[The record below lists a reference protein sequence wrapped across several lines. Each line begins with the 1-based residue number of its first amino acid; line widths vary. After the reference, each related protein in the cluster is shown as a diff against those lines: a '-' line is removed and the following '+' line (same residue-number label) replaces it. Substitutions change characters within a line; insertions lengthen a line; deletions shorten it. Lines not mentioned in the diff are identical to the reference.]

1 MMSETHDRLTATMQ
15 LLPGDEALG
24 IANGSIA
31 EHASAPADKP
41 APKPDNITTA
51 QAPACPVP
59 TRRQSATA
67 DPCRPAKRYWSSAR
81 KHATGRSPC
90 RKRTAARRLREMIVC
105 TAFLAAVGIGN
116 PVGAAAKGTEAT
128 ALTRTINKVMR
139 DTSTPGAIVGVW
151 QKGETPYIKAF
162 GVRNMATR
170 QPMST
175 NLYMRIGSESKT
187 FTVTAILQL
196 VDQGKV
202 RLDDPIST
210 YVSGVPSGNRITI
223 RQLAEM
229 RSGLPS
235 YTGDPAF
242 LRAALTNPIPPFTP
256 SQLLS
261 YSFSQP
267 LLFSPGTTYNYS
279 NTNLVLLG
287 LVVEKVSHQ
296 SLARYITQ
304 HVLAPEHLTHTIFP
318 TGTEF
323 PSPHAQGY
331 TKQTLDGK
339 QANATNW
346 NPSWAWADGGMIS
359 TLGDLHHW
367 ARDVATGNLLTPA
380 TQQQRLRFIPIP
392 KSAGAGVGVGYGLAL
407 FNVKGWIGHNG
418 SLPGYESLTIY
429 LPSQQATVVVLLN
442 TNIDLAAPDV
452 SLIGQAITRIITPK
466 HVFYLP

>member
-1 MMSETHDRLTATMQ
+1 MRNN
-15 LLPGDEALG
+15 
-24 IANGSIA
+24 IGSILRDA
-31 EHASAPADKP
+31 AAP
-41 APKPDNITTA
+41 
-51 QAPACPVP
+51 
-59 TRRQSATA
+59 
-67 DPCRPAKRYWSSAR
+67 RPARVAWER
-81 KHATGRSPC
+81 
-90 RKRTAARRLREMIVC
+90 AAGRRLRGAFVC
-105 TAFLAAVGIGN
+105 VSFLAAVGIGN
-116 PVGAAAKGTEAT
+116 PVGAAAKGTQAA
-128 ALTRTINKVMR
+128 ALTQTINRVMH

-151 QKGETPYIKAF
+151 QKGESPYIKAF
-162 GVRNMATR
+162 GVRNTTTR

-175 NLYMRIGSESKT
+175 SLYMRIGSETKT

-202 RLDDPIST
+202 RLDDPIGK

-229 RSGLPS
+229 RSGLFS

-242 LRAALTNPIPPFTP
+242 LRVAFTNPIPPFTP

-261 YSFSQP
+261 YSFSHP
-267 LLFSPGTTYNYS
+267 LLFSPGTSFNYS

-304 HVLAPEHLTHTIFP
+304 HVLKPEHLTQTILP
-318 TGTEF
+318 SGAEF

-331 TKQTLDGK
+331 TKQGLAGK

-346 NPSWAWADGGMIS
+346 NPSWAWAAGAIIS
-359 TLGDLHHW
+359 TLGDLHRW
-367 ARDVATGNLLTPA
+367 ARDVATGNLLTRA

-392 KSAGAGVGVGYGLAL
+392 NSGGAGYGLAL
-407 FNVKGWIGHNG
+407 FNIKGWIGHNG

-429 LPSQQATVVVLLN
+429 LPSRQATVVVLLN
-442 TNIDLAAPDV
+442 IDNTDIDLAAPDV
-452 SLIGQAITRIITPK
+452 TTLIGQAITRIITPK

>member
-1 MMSETHDRLTATMQ
+1 MRNN
-15 LLPGDEALG
+15 
-24 IANGSIA
+24 IGSILRDA
-31 EHASAPADKP
+31 AAP
-41 APKPDNITTA
+41 
-51 QAPACPVP
+51 
-59 TRRQSATA
+59 
-67 DPCRPAKRYWSSAR
+67 RPARVAWER
-81 KHATGRSPC
+81 
-90 RKRTAARRLREMIVC
+90 AAGRRLRGAFVC
-105 TAFLAAVGIGN
+105 VSFLAAVGIGN
-116 PVGAAAKGTEAT
+116 PVGAAAKGTQAA
-128 ALTRTINKVMR
+128 ALTQTINRVMH

-151 QKGETPYIKAF
+151 QKGESPYIKAF
-162 GVRNMATR
+162 GVRNTTTR

-175 NLYMRIGSESKT
+175 NLYMRIGSETKT

-202 RLDDPIST
+202 RLDDPIGK

-242 LRAALTNPIPPFTP
+242 LRAALTNPILPFTP

-304 HVLAPEHLTHTIFP
+304 HVLNPEHLTHTIFP

-331 TKQTLDGK
+331 TKQTPNGK

-346 NPSWAWADGGMIS
+346 NPSWAWAAGAMIS
-359 TLGDLHHW
+359 TLGDLHRW

-392 KSAGAGVGVGYGLAL
+392 NFGGAGYGLAL

-429 LPSQQATVVVLLN
+429 LPSRQATIVVLLN
-442 TNIDLAAPDV
+442 IDNTDIDLASPDV
-452 SLIGQAITRIITPK
+452 TTLIGQAITRIITPK
-466 HVFYLP
+466 HVFDLP